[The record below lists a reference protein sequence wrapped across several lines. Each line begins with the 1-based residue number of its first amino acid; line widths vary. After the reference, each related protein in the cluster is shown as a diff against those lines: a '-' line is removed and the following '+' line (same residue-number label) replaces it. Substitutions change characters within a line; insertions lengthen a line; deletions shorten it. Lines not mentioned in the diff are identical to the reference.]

1 MKISCLSMKNKLIC
15 FYYYGFIV
23 IYSITCGV
31 LTYLIIIIEHCKLL
45 KVLAEMDIQSL
56 Q

>member
-1 MKISCLSMKNKLIC
+1 MKISCLSMKSKLIC

-23 IYSITCGV
+23 IYSITCAV

-45 KVLAEMDIQSL
+45 KVLAEMDVWSL

>member
-31 LTYLIIIIEHCKLL
+31 LAYLIIIIEHCKLL

>member
-1 MKISCLSMKNKLIC
+1 MKISCLSIKNKLIS
-15 FYYYGFIV
+15 FYYYGFLV
-23 IYSITCGV
+23 IYSITGGV
-31 LTYLIIIIEHCKLL
+31 LTYLIIINEHCKLL